1 MANTTE
7 SVRADGALVR
17 EILAKLQEK
26 IGPQKLNAW
35 FRNGTRLS
43 LELEHV
49 RIAVPNPFVAN
60 WIETHFQAEVAKAV
74 KEVAGWAKPIL
85 VVVDPALTGQLRR
98 NQLDTQAQLV
108 SRAAQGQARPQGAP
122 RRQLRHELDD
132 FVVGTSNRL
141 AWSAAAMV
149 AQGKAGFNP
158 LFIHGPC
165 GVGKTH
171 LLQGVCNQAGRSQS
185 SLAWRYVTAEEFTNE
200 FIQALRHKRIEP
212 FRVRYRNLDLLAIDD
227 VHFLS
232 AKKATQDEFLHTFNA
247 ITGAGKQ
254 VILASDAAP
263 RMVGELNEQL
273 VSRFA
278 AGMVVRIETPDHP
291 TRMEI
296 LRRKAA
302 TLRVNVTQEAME
314 FVARHVRGS
323 VRELEGAM
331 VKVVALAALERGEV
345 TGPLAAAALA
355 DHLARTDS
363 ALALGD
369 IEAAVAA
376 YFGISVAD
384 LHSSRRTRTV
394 STARMLTMFLARRRT
409 QMSYPEIGRAMGKNH
424 SSVVLAV
431 QRMEQLLSA
440 GGKLEWMTPMGAK
453 SMDAQQL
460 LDLLNEQIA

>member
-17 EILAKLQEK
+17 DILAKLQEK

-60 WIETHFQAEVAKAV
+60 WIETHFQAEVARAV

-132 FVVGTSNRL
+132 FVVGASNRL

-185 SLAWRYVTAEEFTNE
+185 SLAWR
-200 FIQALRHKRIEP
+200 
-212 FRVRYRNLDLLAIDD
+212 
-227 VHFLS
+227 
-232 AKKATQDEFLHTFNA
+232 
-247 ITGAGKQ
+247 
-254 VILASDAAP
+254 
-263 RMVGELNEQL
+263 
-273 VSRFA
+273 
-278 AGMVVRIETPDHP
+278 
-291 TRMEI
+291 
-296 LRRKAA
+296 
-302 TLRVNVTQEAME
+302 
-314 FVARHVRGS
+314 
-323 VRELEGAM
+323 
-331 VKVVALAALERGEV
+331 
-345 TGPLAAAALA
+345 
-355 DHLARTDS
+355 
-363 ALALGD
+363 
-369 IEAAVAA
+369 
-376 YFGISVAD
+376 
-384 LHSSRRTRTV
+384 
-394 STARMLTMFLARRRT
+394 
-409 QMSYPEIGRAMGKNH
+409 
-424 SSVVLAV
+424 
-431 QRMEQLLSA
+431 
-440 GGKLEWMTPMGAK
+440 
-453 SMDAQQL
+453 
-460 LDLLNEQIA
+460 